1 MKLEL
6 ARVERLNLG
15 LSAGAVA
22 ASLALETPHFAT
34 SLAAGALLEAINLGA
49 IHRGAKR
56 FFSGEIAGA
65 RGWIGVFSLRFLV
78 LATAIFLT
86 MHAGANPAALLIGL
100 SIVMPATLIDAWLNR
115 PPVVDPATLP
125 TFLDGAP
132 LAGES
137 EEDAAYW
144 ESYSVWRPGRLL
156 TTQRDDLIAEE
167 ATRVA
172 AEEKAHWA
180 RLEAA
185 RTEANARHSRANLP
199 EEMPED
205 GSDEAR

>member
-132 LAGES
+132 SPASPRRTPPTGRATASGAPAGCS
-137 EEDAAYW
+137 RP
-144 ESYSVWRPGRLL
+144 SVI
-156 TTQRDDLIAEE
+156 DLIAEE

-185 RTEANARHSRANLP
+185 RKEANARHSRANLP